1 MTKKYKFEAKVE
13 FAPNNFWEW
22 VGRDKASYVKGKGS
36 KYDNFS
42 AFRLLFSFFCRI
54 SLLKF

>member
-42 AFRLLFSFFCRI
+42 AFRLLFSFFVEFHC
-54 SLLKF
+54 